1 MLLNGL
7 NLSRTPNRVIRTRGC
22 ARLSACTAAHSTNV
36 LFMRSVPFPVSS
48 TSRTNATRMSA
59 E

>member
-1 MLLNGL
+1 MLLNGFS
-7 NLSRTPNRVIRTRGC
+7 LSRTPNRVTRMRGC

-36 LFMRSVPFPVSS
+36 LFITSVPFPVSR
-48 TSRTNATRMSA
+48 TSRTNAIRTSA